1 MPGFVGRCRCF
12 AALAAFSVLLGAP
25 LRLAAQ
31 VAGEAAF
38 TGDAAKA
45 WQSWQKATKALLARD
60 AAAAEGAFGELV
72 SQNVSALRIALL
84 ADRTLTRTSDGG
96 ALVLLEQDAESGAL
110 QENGKK
116 VYALYETGREQ
127 LNQADDAI
135 YFSLVGQFPI
145 AQANFQALLA
155 GNPDPVAL
163 LEFIDRDKKRQET
176 LVLVADNPVVGESA
190 RALLKLLDGGERLIK
205 GDPLR
210 ISEHIA
216 RLGGPPRQFENAV
229 ARLKEAGEYSIP
241 FLVQALRD
249 PKQRELLPAVL
260 RTIPQI
266 DRAGLNPLVQSLRM
280 KDQATLKYIIDA
292 LGTIGYSQS
301 VPYLLKLRDASGT
314 APEVRSAVDAA
325 LGSLSGRGVTIS
337 SGAGAAQAFYDLAV
351 QYYADAESLR
361 ADTRLDTANVWYW
374 RDEML
379 QNIEVPTAIF
389 NEIMCMRCC
398 EEALLLNADLKPALA
413 LWVAANLR
421 REAQLPSG
429 TIDATRPDNDPP
441 AAYYAQSAGPE
452 YCLMA
457 LARAIDDKESSVA
470 LGAIEALRRTAG
482 AASVLPDAGGRMP
495 LIEALSFGDRMVR
508 VRAAIALAGAVPTKS
523 FAGDHNVMTVLG
535 EALQLNAGTRNALV
549 IDADEAS
556 ANSIASTARAQ
567 GYEASVD
574 AALLSGLE
582 KARKEMPGLDVIF
595 MASDIANPGLD
606 EAISML
612 RSEARF
618 STMPVLIIAKPGA
631 ITQVKDKVRRDSKL
645 GMVTP
650 ESSIESVTRE
660 IMRVSQA
667 AGSTALTPE
676 QGLAIALEAAEV
688 LLDLARA
695 RSPLFRPEGIE
706 QALAVALG
714 GQQAE
719 LRVAAARALAFVPS
733 RSAQTAVAKVALADS
748 ELESLRVMMFDALAA
763 SGKNCG
769 NLLDGAELQKLIET
783 VEKDAS
789 LTIRTAASQ
798 ALGALNVPGNPAS
811 AIVRAQHGG

>member
-1 MPGFVGRCRCF
+1 MPGFVGRCRMI
-12 AALAAFSVLLGAP
+12 AAVAAFSILLGAP
-25 LRLAAQ
+25 PRLTAQ
-31 VAGEAAF
+31 VAGETAF
-38 TGDAAKA
+38 TGESAKA

-60 AAAAEGAFGELV
+60 AAAAEAAFGELV
-72 SQNVSALRIALL
+72 AQKVSALRVALL

-110 QENGKK
+110 QDNGKK
-116 VYALYETGREQ
+116 VFALYEAGREQ

-145 AQANFQALLA
+145 AQANFQALL
-155 GNPDPVAL
+155 GSNPDPVAL

-190 RALLKLLDGGERLIK
+190 RALLKLLEGGERMIK

-249 PKQRELLPAVL
+249 PKQRALLPAVL
-260 RTIPQI
+260 RTLPQI
-266 DRAGLNPLVQSLRM
+266 DRAGLNPLVQALRM
-280 KDQATLKYIIDA
+280 SDQATLKLIVDA
-292 LGTIGYSQS
+292 LGAIGYSQS

-314 APEVRSAVDAA
+314 PPELRSAVDAA
-325 LGSLSGRGVTIS
+325 LGSLSGRGVAMST
-337 SGAGAAQAFYDLAV
+337 GAGAAQAFYDLAV

-374 RDEML
+374 RDDML
-379 QNIEVPTAIF
+379 QNIEVPTAVF

-413 LWVAANLR
+413 LWIAANLR
-421 REAQLPSG
+421 REAQLPPG
-429 TIDATRPDNDPP
+429 ATDATRPDNDPA

-457 LARAIDDKESSVA
+457 LARAVDDKESSVA
-470 LGAIEALRRTAG
+470 LGAIDALRRTAG
-482 AASVLPDAGGRMP
+482 VASVLPDAGGRMP
-495 LIEALSFGDRMVR
+495 LVEALSFGDRMVR
-508 VRAAIALAGAVPTKS
+508 VRAAIALAGALPARS
-523 FAGDHNVMTVLG
+523 FPGDHNVMTVLG
-535 EALQLNAGTRNALV
+535 EALQLNAGTRNALI
-549 IDADEAS
+549 IDPDESS
-556 ANSIASTARAQ
+556 ANAIAAAARAQ

-574 AALLSGLE
+574 AGLLAGLE

-595 MASDIANPGLD
+595 LASDVAAPGLD
-606 EAISML
+606 EAISTL

-618 STMPVLIIAKPGA
+618 STMPILIIAKA
-631 ITQVKDKVRRDSKL
+631 DALTLVKDKVRRDPKL

-650 ESSIESVTRE
+650 DSTTEAVTRE
-660 IMRVSQA
+660 IARVSQA
-667 AGSTALTPE
+667 AGATAMTPE
-676 QGLAIALEAAEV
+676 QGLAIALEAAQV
-688 LLDLARA
+688 LLDLAMA
-695 RSPLFRPEGIE
+695 RSPVFHPEGIE
-706 QALAVALG
+706 PALVAALG

-719 LRVAAARALAFVPS
+719 LRVAAARVLAYVPS
-733 RSAQTAVAKVALADS
+733 RTAQTAVAKAALADS
-748 ELESLRVMMFDALAA
+748 EPESLRVMLFEALAS

-769 NLLDGAELQKLIET
+769 NQLEAAELQKLIEI

-789 LTIRTAASQ
+789 LVIRTAASQ